1 MFSLLDCIEVTR
13 GENDITV
20 IERRP
25 YLLGIASEIG
35 LLRTAMEILYLSYE
49 VAFLSV
55 VKEID
60 RN

>member
-1 MFSLLDCIEVTR
+1 M
-13 GENDITV
+13 
-20 IERRP
+20 
-25 YLLGIASEIG
+25 LGIASEIG

-49 VAFLSV
+49 VAFLGV